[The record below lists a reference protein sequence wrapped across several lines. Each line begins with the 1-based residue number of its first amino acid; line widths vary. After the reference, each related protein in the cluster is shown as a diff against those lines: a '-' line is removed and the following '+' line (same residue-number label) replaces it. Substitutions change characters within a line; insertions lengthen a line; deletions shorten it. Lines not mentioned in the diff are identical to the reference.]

1 MTTTAERPSP
11 VAVTPA
17 IEAHRARARRRP
29 LLPAIGRRA
38 LLFCMSVLFLFY
50 VIGPV
55 YWVFASSVQSEADLV
70 SVPPNWIPKD
80 VTLQNFEGIF
90 FYDDRAVTYENRRV
104 GDPATG
110 AFIPSAAQNL
120 LPSLY
125 NSLYVGTW
133 VAILNI
139 VLSITAAYA
148 IARIHFRGRRQTLYL
163 ILVTRVIPDIALV
176 VPLFLV
182 MRNFLGIINTKEAL
196 ITTYLAVTVPFT
208 VFILINYF
216 ESIPADLDRAARV
229 DGCSHLQVLYHVF
242 LPIGMP
248 AVVASLMFAFL
259 TSWNEFV
266 LALMMTSTIDS
277 QTLPIVI
284 SGFVFDFTTSFS
296 LINAAGVVA
305 IMPPVLLA
313 ILFERYIVGG
323 LTAGAVK
330 G

>member
-1 MTTTAERPSP
+1 MSMSTQVSESHQRTRP
-11 VAVTPA
+11 
-17 IEAHRARARRRP
+17 RQRKP
-29 LLPAIGRRA
+29 LLPAISRRA
-38 LLFCMSVLFLFY
+38 MLLCASLLFLSY

-55 YWVFASSVQSEADLV
+55 YWVVASSIQSEADLV
-70 SVPPNWIPKD
+70 SVPPNWVPDD
-80 VTLQNFEGIF
+80 VTLQNFEAIF
-90 FYDDRAVTYENRRV
+90 FYDTQEVTYENRRI

-110 AFIPSAAQNL
+110 DFIPTSAQNL
-120 LPSLY
+120 LPALY
-125 NSLYVGTW
+125 NSVYIGVW
-133 VAILNI
+133 VAVLNI
-139 VLSITAAYA
+139 ILSVTAAYA
-148 IARIHFRGRRQTLYL
+148 IARIRFRGRRQTLYL
-163 ILVTRVIPDIALV
+163 ILITRALPDIALV

-182 MRNFLGIINTKEAL
+182 MRNFLDIVNTRESLII
-196 ITTYLAVTVPFT
+196 TYLAVTVPFT

-216 ESIPADLDRAARV
+216 ESIPDDLGRAARV
-229 DGCSHLQVLYHVF
+229 DGCTHMQVLRHVY
-242 LPIGMP
+242 LPVALP

-266 LALMMTSTIDS
+266 LALMLTSTIDA

-296 LINAAGVVA
+296 LVNAAGVVA
-305 IMPPVLLA
+305 IVPPVILA

>member
-1 MTTTAERPSP
+1 M
-11 VAVTPA
+11 
-17 IEAHRARARRRP
+17 
-29 LLPAIGRRA
+29 LPAIGRRT
-38 LLFCMSVLFLFY
+38 LLFCLSVLFLSY

-55 YWVFASSVQSEADLV
+55 YWVFVSSIQSEADLV
-70 SVPPNWIPKD
+70 SIPPNWVPDDI
-80 VTLQNFEGIF
+80 TLQNFDAIF
-90 FYDDRAVTYENRRV
+90 FYDTREVTYESRRV

-110 AFIPSAAQNL
+110 EFIPTAAQNL

-125 NSLYVGTW
+125 NSVYIGVW
-133 VAILNI
+133 VAVLNI
-139 VLSITAAYA
+139 VLSLTAAYA
-148 IARIHFRGRRQTLYL
+148 IARIRFRGRRQTLYL
-163 ILVTRVIPDIALV
+163 ILITRALPDIALV

-182 MRNFLGIINTKEAL
+182 MRNFFDLVNTRESLII
-196 ITTYLAVTVPFT
+196 TYLAVTVPFT

-216 ESIPADLDRAARV
+216 ESIPADLGRAARV
-229 DGCSHLQVLYHVF
+229 DGCSHMQVLRHVY
-242 LPIGMP
+242 LPVGMP

-266 LALMMTSTIDS
+266 LALMLTSTIDA

-296 LINAAGVVA
+296 LVNAAGVVA
-305 IMPPVLLA
+305 IIPPVILA

>member
-1 MTTTAERPSP
+1 M
-11 VAVTPA
+11 
-17 IEAHRARARRRP
+17 
-29 LLPAIGRRA
+29 LLCAS
-38 LLFCMSVLFLFY
+38 LLFLSY

-55 YWVFASSVQSEADLV
+55 YWVVASSIQSEADLV
-70 SVPPNWIPKD
+70 SVPPNWVPDD
-80 VTLQNFEGIF
+80 VTLQNFEAIF
-90 FYDDRAVTYENRRV
+90 FYDTQEVTYENRRV

-110 AFIPSAAQNL
+110 DFIPTSAQNL
-120 LPSLY
+120 LPALY
-125 NSLYVGTW
+125 NSVYIGVW
-133 VAILNI
+133 VAALNI
-139 VLSITAAYA
+139 ILSVTAAYA
-148 IARIHFRGRRQTLYL
+148 IARIRFRGRRQTLYL
-163 ILVTRVIPDIALV
+163 ILITRALPDIALV

-182 MRNFLGIINTKEAL
+182 MRNFLDIVNTRESLII
-196 ITTYLAVTVPFT
+196 TYLAVTVPFT

-216 ESIPADLDRAARV
+216 ESIPDDLGRAARV
-229 DGCSHLQVLYHVF
+229 DGCTHLQVLRHVY
-242 LPIGMP
+242 LPVALP

-266 LALMMTSTIDS
+266 LALMLTSTIDA

-296 LINAAGVVA
+296 LVNAAGVVA
-305 IMPPVLLA
+305 IIPPVILA